1 MDDNEMQRRLELVQA
16 AKTAILGVTNAILRV
31 LPNAV
36 EVCSDRTSTRCHH
49 VQRDSTRVHVP
60 QRDGERPE
68 ADSRPGVADETGRCR
83 RRAGRE

>member
-36 EVCSDRTSTRCHH
+36 EVCSDRTSNPRVITFNEIR
-49 VQRDSTRVHVP
+49 RGSTSHSAMVNALR
-60 QRDGERPE
+60 QILGL
-68 ADSRPGVADETGRCR
+68 A
-83 RRAGRE
+83 